1 MFPVVKRPLNFGFC
15 FDNLNLLFIAS
26 IILKP
31 MLCLLFSELV
41 LDFLVQQKVTLF
53 N

>member
-1 MFPVVKRPLNFGFC
+1 MLPVVRSPLNFGFC

-31 MLCLLFSELV
+31 MLCLLFSEFGV
-41 LDFLVQQKVTLF
+41 GFPSPTKSKII
-53 N
+53 